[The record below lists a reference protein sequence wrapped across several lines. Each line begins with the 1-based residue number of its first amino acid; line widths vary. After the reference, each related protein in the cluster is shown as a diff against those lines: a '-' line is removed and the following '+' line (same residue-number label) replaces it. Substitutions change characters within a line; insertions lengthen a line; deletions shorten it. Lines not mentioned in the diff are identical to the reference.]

1 MKIVSIENSKTF
13 KTAIK
18 IIDDDVDVDASWV
31 TVLIG
36 ENGTQKSLLLRAV
49 AYTASFE
56 ETSSNILK
64 KIGDVSKVIALS
76 GTPLDR
82 FVRFNQRIPK
92 NKYIYLGLRAVNNVA
107 GVGQCEKSF
116 VISLISNRTQLK
128 ARALEFELVFA
139 QLGLI
144 PTVEIDFE
152 VARNF
157 AAMINRRTKQDR
169 LPELLFQRVKR
180 HCEKILEMPASS
192 VLDRRDAKAALKMIS
207 DEDEQTSLYE
217 VLLSLRSKSIGVT
230 LGATRNLVTSD
241 TISIG
246 KWRILLEAGV
256 VDIYETRF
264 TPTNKA
270 RTHWGKDEVP
280 GPNLSSG
287 QWNWLCTLGG
297 LAAEVSDDSLVLIDE
312 PENSLHPA
320 WQRDYVPTLLRI
332 LEKFRGCHVLLAT
345 HSPLVASGL
354 PSKFG
359 NTRRLRREVNKEGN
373 PVVHSYE
380 AENTFGWSASDAYE
394 ALFQLETSRAALF
407 NIDATNA
414 LAMIK
419 DGSGTRSQ
427 REETAST
434 ILSNCLTLP
443 VLDPMRLV
451 MERVASSLKDGKG

>member
-1 MKIVSIENSKTF
+1 MKIVSVKNSKAFQTL
-13 KTAIK
+13 IK
-18 IIDDDVDVDASWV
+18 IIDEDVDVDASWV

-36 ENGTQKSLLLRAV
+36 ENGTQKSLLLRTV
-49 AYTASFE
+49 AFSAAFE
-56 ETSSNILK
+56 ETSGNMLK
-64 KIGDVSKVIALS
+64 ISGDVSQVIALS

-82 FVRFNQRIPK
+82 FVRFNQRISK
-92 NKYIYLGLRAVNNVA
+92 NKYTYLGLRAVNNVA

-116 VISLISNRTQLK
+116 VISLISNRTLLK
-128 ARALEFELVFA
+128 ARASEFELVFA

-144 PTVEIDFE
+144 PTVEIEFD
-152 VARNF
+152 VARIF
-157 AAMINRRTKQDR
+157 SSMLNRQDR
-169 LPELLFQRVKR
+169 LPDLLCDRVKR
-180 HCEKILEMPASS
+180 HCEKILATPGSS

-207 DEDEQTSLYE
+207 DEDEQTFLYE
-217 VLLSLRSKSIGVT
+217 VLQRLRSEKIVVT
-230 LGATRNLVTSD
+230 LGTTKNLVTSD
-241 TISIG
+241 TITIG

-264 TPTNKA
+264 TPTDEA
-270 RTHWGKDEVP
+270 RANWGKDEVP

-297 LAAEVSDDSLVLIDE
+297 LAAEVSDDSLILIDE

-332 LEKFRGCHVLLAT
+332 LENFEGCHVLLAT

-359 NTRRLRREVNKEGN
+359 NTRRLRREVNEEGT
-373 PVVHSYE
+373 PVVQSYE

-394 ALFQLETSRAALF
+394 ALFQLETSRARLF

-419 DGSGTRSQ
+419 NGSGTRLE
-427 REETAST
+427 REETASI
-434 ILSNCLTLP
+434 ILNNCLTLP